1 MQTYRECVYMVF
13 DELKLDSDDSRIEVE
28 HIIFLLNKY
37 RAILAKQRYG
47 GTKRDVPLEYYQIWD
62 LGYLDLPVNNTDV
75 RKTFSFNKPVP
86 SILNLHG
93 ILLETSISYNTA
105 PIEEECIIDGTPV
118 FIYNQSSDFVE
129 NNIDVNFIN
138 PDRFKYLG
146 YNKWLT
152 SQPYATIG
160 YDHKLYISSTADFLN
175 GKRFR
180 IQGIFENPTD
190 FQESTDGKLDMYFP
204 VEQALVQ
211 PIIDLIVKEL
221 GNVLYL
227 PKDGENNS
235 SDDISIPMNSYQ
247 PPKVRSKTSIDE

>member
-1 MQTYRECVYMVF
+1 MQTYRECVYMIF

-62 LGYLDLPVNNTDV
+62 LGYLDLPVNNTNV
-75 RKTFSFNKPVP
+75 RRTFNFNKPVP

>member
-1 MQTYRECVYMVF
+1 MNTYRECVYIIF

-37 RAILAKQRYG
+37 RAILTKQRYG
-47 GTKRDVPLEYYQIWD
+47 GTKRDVPLEYYQIWE
-62 LGYLDLPVNNTDV
+62 LGYLDLPTNNTDV
-75 RKTFSFNKPVP
+75 RRTFSFKKPVP
-86 SILNLHG
+86 PILNLHG
-93 ILLETSISYNTA
+93 VLLETSISYHTS
-105 PIEEECIIDGTPV
+105 PLEEHCIIDGTPIP
-118 FIYNQSSDFVE
+118 IYTQSSDYVE

-146 YNKWLT
+146 YNKWLS

-175 GKRFR
+175 GKYFR
-180 IQGIFENPTD
+180 IQGVFENPTD
-190 FQESTDGKLDMYFP
+190 FQDTTDGKLDMYFP

-235 SDDISIPMNSYQ
+235 SDDLSIPMGNYQ
-247 PPKVRSKTSIDE
+247 PPKTRSKTTVDE

>member
-1 MQTYRECVYMVF
+1 MNTYRECVYIIF

-37 RAILAKQRYG
+37 RAILTKQRYG
-47 GTKRDVPLEYYQIWD
+47 GTKRDVPLEYYQIWE
-62 LGYLDLPVNNTDV
+62 LGQLELPTNNTDV
-75 RKTFSFNKPVP
+75 RRTFSFEKPVP
-86 SILNLHG
+86 PILNLHG
-93 ILLETSISYNTA
+93 VLLETSISYYTS
-105 PIEEECIIDGTPV
+105 DT
-118 FIYNQSSDFVE
+118 QSTDYVE
-129 NNIDVNFIN
+129 DNIDVNFIN

-146 YNKWLT
+146 YNKWLS

-175 GKRFR
+175 GKSFR
-180 IQGIFENPTD
+180 IQGVFENPTD
-190 FQESTDGKLDMYFP
+190 FQDTTDGKLDMYFP

-235 SDDISIPMNSYQ
+235 SDDLSISIGNYQ
-247 PPKVRSKTSIDE
+247 PPKTKAKTTVDE

>member
-1 MQTYRECVYMVF
+1 MNTYRECVYMIF

-75 RKTFSFNKPVP
+75 RRTFSFNKPVP

-118 FIYNQSSDFVE
+118 FVYNQSSDFVE

>member
-47 GTKRDVPLEYYQIWD
+47 GTKRDVPLEYYQIWE
-62 LGYLDLPVNNTDV
+62 LGHLDLPTNNTDV
-75 RKTFSFNKPVP
+75 RRTFSFEKPVP
-86 SILNLHG
+86 PILNLHG
-93 ILLETSISYNTA
+93 VLLETSISYHTA
-105 PIEEECIIDGTPV
+105 PLEENYTTG
-118 FIYNQSSDFVE
+118 YVE

-146 YNKWLT
+146 YNKWLS

-175 GKRFR
+175 GKYFR
-180 IQGIFENPTD
+180 IQGVFENPTD
-190 FQESTDGKLDMYFP
+190 FQDTTDGKLDMYFP

-235 SDDISIPMNSYQ
+235 SDDLSIPMGNYQ
-247 PPKVRSKTSIDE
+247 PPKTKSKTTVDE

>member
-1 MQTYRECVYMVF
+1 MNTYRECVYMIF

-47 GTKRDVPLEYYQIWD
+47 GTKRDVPLEYYQIWE
-62 LGYLDLPVNNTDV
+62 LGQLDLPANNTDV
-75 RKTFSFNKPVP
+75 RRTFSFKKPVP
-86 SILNLHG
+86 PILNLHG
-93 ILLETSISYNTA
+93 VLLETSISYHTA
-105 PIEEECIIDGTPV
+105 PLEEHCIIDGTPLELY
-118 FIYNQSSDFVE
+118 IQSTSFVE

-175 GKRFR
+175 GKYFR

-190 FQESTDGKLDMYFP
+190 FQDTTDGKLDMYFP

-211 PIIDLIVKEL
+211 PIIDLIIKEL

-235 SDDISIPMNSYQ
+235 SDGLSISMGSYQ
-247 PPKVRSKTSIDE
+247 PPKVRSKTTVDE

>member
-1 MQTYRECVYMVF
+1 MQTYRECIYIVF
-13 DELKLDSDDSRIEVE
+13 DELKLSSDDSPWEVE

-37 RAILAKQRYG
+37 RAILTKQRYG
-47 GTKRDVPLEYYQIWD
+47 GAKKDVPLEYYQIWE
-62 LGYLDLPVNNTDV
+62 LGQLELPTNNTDV
-75 RKTFSFNKPVP
+75 RRTFSFKKPVP
-86 SILNLHG
+86 PILNLHG
-93 ILLETSISYNTA
+93 VLLETSISYHTS
-105 PIEEECIIDGTPV
+105 PLEEHCIIDGTPIP
-118 FIYNQSSDFVE
+118 IYTQSTDYVE

-146 YNKWLT
+146 YNKWLS

-175 GKRFR
+175 GKYFR
-180 IQGIFENPTD
+180 IQGVFENPTD
-190 FQESTDGKLDMYFP
+190 FQDTTDGKLDMYFP

-235 SDDISIPMNSYQ
+235 SDDLSIPMGNYQ
-247 PPKVRSKTSIDE
+247 PPKTKSKTTVDE

>member
-37 RAILAKQRYG
+37 RAILANQRYG

-75 RKTFSFNKPVP
+75 RRTFSFNKPVP

-227 PKDGENNS
+227 PKDGENNY

>member
-1 MQTYRECVYMVF
+1 MNTYRECVYIIF

-37 RAILAKQRYG
+37 RAILTKQRYG
-47 GTKRDVPLEYYQIWD
+47 GTKRDVPLEYYQIWE
-62 LGYLDLPVNNTDV
+62 LGQLELPTNNTDV
-75 RKTFSFNKPVP
+75 RRTFSFEKPVP
-86 SILNLHG
+86 PILNLHG
-93 ILLETSISYNTA
+93 VLLETSISYYTS
-105 PIEEECIIDGTPV
+105 DT
-118 FIYNQSSDFVE
+118 QSTDYVE
-129 NNIDVNFIN
+129 DNIDVNFIN

-146 YNKWLT
+146 YNKWLS

-235 SDDISIPMNSYQ
+235 SDDLSISMGNYQ
-247 PPKVRSKTSIDE
+247 PPKTKSKTTVDE

>member
-1 MQTYRECVYMVF
+1 MITYREAVFIVF
-13 DELKLDSDDSRIEVE
+13 DELKLSSDDSPWEVE

-37 RAILAKQRYG
+37 RAILTKQRYG
-47 GTKRDVPLEYYQIWD
+47 GAKKDVPLEYYQIWE
-62 LGYLDLPVNNTDV
+62 LGQLELPTNNTDV
-75 RKTFSFNKPVP
+75 RRTFSFEKPVP
-86 SILNLHG
+86 PILNLHG
-93 ILLETSISYNTA
+93 VLLETSISYHTA
-105 PIEEECIIDGTPV
+105 PLEENYTTG
-118 FIYNQSSDFVE
+118 YVE
-129 NNIDVNFIN
+129 NNIDINFIN

-146 YNKWLT
+146 YNKWLS

-175 GKRFR
+175 GKSFR
-180 IQGIFENPTD
+180 IQGVFENPTD
-190 FQESTDGKLDMYFP
+190 FQDTTDGKLDMYFP

-235 SDDISIPMNSYQ
+235 SDDLSIPMGNYQ
-247 PPKVRSKTSIDE
+247 PPKTKSKTTVDE

>member
-37 RAILAKQRYG
+37 RAILTKQRYG
-47 GTKRDVPLEYYQIWD
+47 GTKRDVPLEYYQIWE
-62 LGYLDLPVNNTDV
+62 LGQLDLPTNNTDV
-75 RKTFSFNKPVP
+75 RRTFSFEKPVP
-86 SILNLHG
+86 PILNLHG
-93 ILLETSISYNTA
+93 VLLETSISYYTA
-105 PIEEECIIDGTPV
+105 PLEENYTTG
-118 FIYNQSSDFVE
+118 YVE

-146 YNKWLT
+146 YNKWLS

-175 GKRFR
+175 GKSFR
-180 IQGIFENPTD
+180 IQGVFENPTD
-190 FQESTDGKLDMYFP
+190 FQDTTDGKLDMYFP

-221 GNVLYL
+221 GNILYL
-227 PKDGENNS
+227 PKDGENNL
-235 SDDISIPMNSYQ
+235 SDDLSIPMGNYQ
-247 PPKVRSKTSIDE
+247 PPKTKSKTTVDE

>member
-1 MQTYRECVYMVF
+1 MQTYRECVYIVF

-37 RAILAKQRYG
+37 RAILTKQRYG
-47 GTKRDVPLEYYQIWD
+47 GAKKDVPLEYYQIWE
-62 LGYLDLPVNNTDV
+62 LGQLELPTNNTDV
-75 RKTFSFNKPVP
+75 RRTFSFEKPVP

-93 ILLETSISYNTA
+93 VLLETSISYHTA
-105 PIEEECIIDGTPV
+105 PLEENYTTGYI
-118 FIYNQSSDFVE
+118 E

-146 YNKWLT
+146 YNKWLS

-175 GKRFR
+175 GKYFR
-180 IQGIFENPTD
+180 IQGVFENPTD
-190 FQESTDGKLDMYFP
+190 FQDTTDGKLDMYFP

-235 SDDISIPMNSYQ
+235 SDDLSIPMGNYQ
-247 PPKVRSKTSIDE
+247 PPKTKSKTTVDE

>member
-1 MQTYRECVYMVF
+1 MNTYRECVYMIF

-75 RKTFSFNKPVP
+75 RRTFSFNKPVP

>member
-37 RAILAKQRYG
+37 RAILTKQRYG
-47 GTKRDVPLEYYQIWD
+47 GTKRDVPLEYYQIWE
-62 LGYLDLPVNNTDV
+62 LGQLDLPTNNTDV
-75 RKTFSFNKPVP
+75 RRTFSFEKPVP
-86 SILNLHG
+86 PILNLHG
-93 ILLETSISYNTA
+93 VLLETSISYYTA
-105 PIEEECIIDGTPV
+105 PLEENYTTG
-118 FIYNQSSDFVE
+118 YVE

-146 YNKWLT
+146 YNKWLS

-175 GKRFR
+175 GKSFR
-180 IQGIFENPTD
+180 IQGVFENPTD
-190 FQESTDGKLDMYFP
+190 FQDTTDGKLDMYFP

-221 GNVLYL
+221 GNILYL

-235 SDDISIPMNSYQ
+235 SDDLSIPMGNYQ
-247 PPKVRSKTSIDE
+247 PPKTKSKTTVDE

>member
-1 MQTYRECVYMVF
+1 MITYREAVFIVF
-13 DELKLDSDDSRIEVE
+13 DELKLSSDDSPWEVE

-37 RAILAKQRYG
+37 RAILTKQRYG
-47 GTKRDVPLEYYQIWD
+47 GAKKDVPLEYYQIWE
-62 LGYLDLPVNNTDV
+62 LGQLELPTNNTDV
-75 RKTFSFNKPVP
+75 RRTFSFEKPVP
-86 SILNLHG
+86 PILNLHG
-93 ILLETSISYNTA
+93 VLLETSISYHTS
-105 PIEEECIIDGTPV
+105 PLEEHCIIDGTPIP
-118 FIYNQSSDFVE
+118 IYTQSTDYVE

-146 YNKWLT
+146 YNKWLS

-175 GKRFR
+175 GKYFR
-180 IQGIFENPTD
+180 IQGVFENPTD
-190 FQESTDGKLDMYFP
+190 FQDTTDGKLDMYFP

-235 SDDISIPMNSYQ
+235 SDDLSISMGNYQ
-247 PPKVRSKTSIDE
+247 PPKTKSKTTVDE

>member
-75 RKTFSFNKPVP
+75 RRIFSFNKPVP

-105 PIEEECIIDGTPV
+105 PIEEECIIDGTPG

>member
-1 MQTYRECVYMVF
+1 MITYREAVFIVF
-13 DELKLDSDDSRIEVE
+13 DELKLSSDDSPWEVE

-37 RAILAKQRYG
+37 RAILTKQRYG
-47 GTKRDVPLEYYQIWD
+47 GAKKDVPLEYYQIWE
-62 LGYLDLPVNNTDV
+62 LGQLELPTNNTDV
-75 RKTFSFNKPVP
+75 RRTFSFEKPVP

-93 ILLETSISYNTA
+93 VLLETSISYHTA
-105 PIEEECIIDGTPV
+105 PLEENYTTGYI
-118 FIYNQSSDFVE
+118 E

-146 YNKWLT
+146 YNKWLS

-175 GKRFR
+175 GKYFR
-180 IQGIFENPTD
+180 IQGVFENPTD
-190 FQESTDGKLDMYFP
+190 FQDTTDGKLDMYFP

-235 SDDISIPMNSYQ
+235 SDDLSIPMGNYQ
-247 PPKVRSKTSIDE
+247 PPKTKSKTTVDE

>member
-75 RKTFSFNKPVP
+75 RRTFSFNKPVP

>member
-1 MQTYRECVYMVF
+1 MNTYRECVYMIF

-75 RKTFSFNKPVP
+75 RRTFSFNKPVP

-118 FIYNQSSDFVE
+118 FIYNQLSDFVE

>member
-1 MQTYRECVYMVF
+1 MNTYRECVYMIF

-47 GTKRDVPLEYYQIWD
+47 STKRDVPLEYYQIWD

-75 RKTFSFNKPVP
+75 RRTFSFNKPVP

>member
-1 MQTYRECVYMVF
+1 MITYREAVFIVF
-13 DELKLDSDDSRIEVE
+13 DELKLSSDDSPWEVE

-37 RAILAKQRYG
+37 RAILTKQRYG
-47 GTKRDVPLEYYQIWD
+47 GAKKDVPLEYYQIWE
-62 LGYLDLPVNNTDV
+62 LGYLDLPTNNTDV
-75 RKTFSFNKPVP
+75 RRTFSFKKPVP
-86 SILNLHG
+86 PILNLHG
-93 ILLETSISYNTA
+93 VLLETSVSYHTA
-105 PIEEECIIDGTPV
+105 PLEEHCIIDGTPLEL
-118 FIYNQSSDFVE
+118 YTQSTFVE

-175 GKRFR
+175 GKYFR

-190 FQESTDGKLDMYFP
+190 FQDTTDGKLDMYFP

-211 PIIDLIVKEL
+211 PIIDLIIKEL

-235 SDDISIPMNSYQ
+235 SDGLSIPMGSYQ
-247 PPKVRSKTSIDE
+247 PPKVRSKTTVDE

>member
-62 LGYLDLPVNNTDV
+62 LGYLDLSVNNTDV
-75 RKTFSFNKPVP
+75 RRTFSFNKPVP

>member
-1 MQTYRECVYMVF
+1 MQTYRECIYIVF
-13 DELKLDSDDSRIEVE
+13 DELKLSSDDSPWEVE

-37 RAILAKQRYG
+37 RAILTKQRYG
-47 GTKRDVPLEYYQIWD
+47 GAKKDVPLEYYQIWE
-62 LGYLDLPVNNTDV
+62 LGQLDLPTNNTDV
-75 RKTFSFNKPVP
+75 RRTFSFKKPVP
-86 SILNLHG
+86 PILNLHG
-93 ILLETSISYNTA
+93 VLLETSISYHTS
-105 PIEEECIIDGTPV
+105 PLEEHCIIDGTPIP
-118 FIYNQSSDFVE
+118 IYTQSTDYVE

-146 YNKWLT
+146 YNKWLS

-175 GKRFR
+175 GKSFR
-180 IQGIFENPTD
+180 IQGVFENPTD
-190 FQESTDGKLDMYFP
+190 FQDTTDGKLDMYFP

-235 SDDISIPMNSYQ
+235 SDDLSISMGNYQ
-247 PPKVRSKTSIDE
+247 PPKTKSKTTVDE

>member
-1 MQTYRECVYMVF
+1 MNTYRECIYMVF

-37 RAILAKQRYG
+37 RAILTKQRYG
-47 GTKRDVPLEYYQIWD
+47 GTKRDVPLEYYQIWE
-62 LGYLDLPVNNTDV
+62 LGQLDLPTNNTDV
-75 RKTFSFNKPVP
+75 RRTFSFKKPVP
-86 SILNLHG
+86 PILNLHG
-93 ILLETSISYNTA
+93 VLLETSISYHTS
-105 PIEEECIIDGTPV
+105 PLEEHCIIDGTPIP
-118 FIYNQSSDFVE
+118 IYTQSTDYVE

-146 YNKWLT
+146 YNKWLS

-175 GKRFR
+175 GKSFR
-180 IQGIFENPTD
+180 IQGVFENPTD
-190 FQESTDGKLDMYFP
+190 FQDTTDGKLDMYFP

-235 SDDISIPMNSYQ
+235 SDDLSIPMGNYQ
-247 PPKVRSKTSIDE
+247 PPKTKSKTTVDE

>member
-37 RAILAKQRYG
+37 RAILTKQRYG
-47 GTKRDVPLEYYQIWD
+47 GTKRDVPLEYYQIWE
-62 LGYLDLPVNNTDV
+62 LGQLDLPTNNTDV
-75 RKTFSFNKPVP
+75 RRTFSFKKPVP
-86 SILNLHG
+86 PILNLHG
-93 ILLETSISYNTA
+93 VLLETSISYYTS
-105 PIEEECIIDGTPV
+105 DT
-118 FIYNQSSDFVE
+118 QSTDYVE
-129 NNIDVNFIN
+129 DNIDVNFIN

-146 YNKWLT
+146 YNKWLS

-175 GKRFR
+175 GKSFR
-180 IQGIFENPTD
+180 IQGVFENPTD
-190 FQESTDGKLDMYFP
+190 FQDTTDGKLDMYFP

-235 SDDISIPMNSYQ
+235 SDDLSISMGNYQ
-247 PPKVRSKTSIDE
+247 PPKTKSKTTVDE